1 MFDTDYILS
10 LASMY
15 VLGLVSA
22 PTFQRPARRRG
33 RRLVMQRYATDV
45 DDYRAVILE
54 WRDAGLV
61 PLLLARFRDLGGSLL
76 ATPDA
81 ITVERRALYAAES
94 PVVPISEVVLA
105 KSGW

>member
-33 RRLVMQRYATDV
+33 ARYVMQRYATDV

-61 PLLLARFRDLGGSLL
+61 PLVLARFRDLGGSLL

-81 ITVERRALYAAES
+81 VTVDAARCMPQRVRSFRS
-94 PVVPISEVVLA
+94 PRSSPRN
-105 KSGW
+105 GG